1 MHRAHSPRHLILK
14 KTARN
19 FDQCVFLN
27 LLYLTKGMCVI
38 IVVSVTEYHTSAS
51 VWCDGILFINLVL
64 SVDHMYYSECLSDH
78 LSDHIN

>member
-1 MHRAHSPRHLILK
+1 M
-14 KTARN
+14 
-19 FDQCVFLN
+19 
-27 LLYLTKGMCVI
+27 I